1 MTLDIQFRIKNNPMY
16 QNYIRENSYWYKTL
30 SRNPATFR
38 EFEEKAKER
47 YGTRPSDK
55 IGRLLNTME
64 MITSIVSTLK

>member
-30 SRNPATFR
+30 TRHPETMK

-47 YGTRPSDK
+47 YSARPSDK